1 MQNILVTGS
10 SKGIGRAIAI
20 ALASDKTHLF
30 VHGRDKDALAETE
43 KLVREKGSSC
53 SQILAD
59 ISTTSGCEEIV
70 KAIGGVP
77 LNVLVHNAAIAIVA
91 PVEELTLD
99 DWNRTIAVNITA
111 PFILTQKF
119 LPQMKKGSSIVN
131 ILSTAAKNAYTN
143 WSSYCM
149 SKFALRGFSE
159 TLREELRPRGI
170 RVIAVYPGAVDTPIW
185 DSVPGDWPR
194 EKMMKPEE
202 VAKAVAF
209 SISCPSNVL
218 IEDITMG
225 NLAGSL

>member
-10 SKGIGRAIAI
+10 SKGIGRAIAV

-30 VHGRDKDALAETE
+30 IHGRDRDALAETE
-43 KLVREKGSSC
+43 KLVKEKGSRC
-53 SQILAD
+53 SQIIAD
-59 ISTTSGCEEIV
+59 ISTTNGCEEIV
-70 KAIGGVP
+70 NAIGEKS
-77 LNVLVHNAAIAIVA
+77 LSVLVNNAAIATVA
-91 PVEELTLD
+91 PIAEHSLD
-99 DWNRTIAVNITA
+99 DWNRTIAVNVTA
-111 PFILTQKF
+111 PVILSQKF

-170 RVIAVYPGAVDTPIW
+170 RVIAVYPGAVDTSIW

-194 EKMMKPEE
+194 EKMMKAEE

-209 SISCPSNVL
+209 TVSCPPDVL

-225 NLAGSL
+225 GLAGTL

>member
-1 MQNILVTGS
+1 MQNVLVTGS

-20 ALASDKTHLF
+20 ALASDRTHLF
-30 VHGRDKDALAETE
+30 IHGRDKKALAKTE
-43 KLVREKGSSC
+43 KLVKDKGSSC
-53 SQILAD
+53 SQIIAD
-59 ISTTSGCEEIV
+59 ISTTSGCEKIA
-70 KAIGGVP
+70 KAVGGKS
-77 LNVLVHNAAIAIVA
+77 LNVLVHNAAIATVA
-91 PVEELTLD
+91 SVEEHSLK
-99 DWNRTIAVNITA
+99 DWNRTIAVNVTA
-111 PFILTQKF
+111 PFILTKEL

>member
-30 VHGRDKDALAETE
+30 IHGRDKKALAETE
-43 KLVREKGSSC
+43 KLVKDKGASC
-53 SQILAD
+53 TQIIAD
-59 ISTTSGCEEIV
+59 ISTTSGCEKIV
-70 KAIGGVP
+70 KAIAGES
-77 LNVLVHNAAIAIVA
+77 LNVLVHNAAIATVA
-91 PVEELTLD
+91 PVAEHSLD
-99 DWNRTIAVNITA
+99 DWNKTIAVNITA

-119 LPQMKKGSSIVN
+119 MRKMKRGSSIVN
-131 ILSTAAKNAYTN
+131 ILSTAAKNAYTD

-170 RVIAVYPGAVDTPIW
+170 RVINVFPGAVATDIW
-185 DSVPGDWPR
+185 NDVPGDWPR
-194 EKMMKPEE
+194 DKMMKAEE

-209 SISCPSNVL
+209 AVSCPANVL
-218 IEDITMG
+218 IEDITLG

>member
-10 SKGIGRAIAI
+10 SKGIGQAIAI
-20 ALASDKTHLF
+20 ALAADKTHLF
-30 VHGRDKDALAETE
+30 IHGRDKKALDETE
-43 KLVREKGSSC
+43 NLVKDKGSSC
-53 SQILAD
+53 SQIIAD
-59 ISTTSGCEEIV
+59 ISTTSGCNKLIEAVGQETLTVLVNNAAVGIV
-70 KAIGGVP
+70 K
-77 LNVLVHNAAIAIVA
+77 
-91 PVEELTLD
+91 PVDELTLD
-99 DWNRTIAVNITA
+99 DWNRTIAVNVTA
-111 PFILTQKF
+111 PFILTKEL

-131 ILSTAAKNAYTN
+131 ILSTAAKNAFSG

-170 RVIAVYPGAVDTPIW
+170 RVIAVYPGAVDTSIW

-194 EKMMKPEE
+194 EKMMQAEE
-202 VAKAVAF
+202 VAQAVAF
-209 SISCPSNVL
+209 AVSCPPDVL

>member
-10 SKGIGRAIAI
+10 SKGIGRAIAV

-30 VHGRDKDALAETE
+30 IHGRDRDALAETE
-43 KLVREKGSSC
+43 KLVKEKGSSC
-53 SQILAD
+53 SQIIAD
-59 ISTTSGCEEIV
+59 ISTTNGCEEIV
-70 KAIGGVP
+70 KAVGEKS
-77 LNVLVHNAAIAIVA
+77 LSVLVNNAAIATVA
-91 PVEELTLD
+91 PIAEHSLD

-131 ILSTAAKNAYTN
+131 ILSSAAKNVYTD

-170 RVIAVYPGAVDTPIW
+170 RVIAVYPRAVDTPIW

-194 EKMMKPEE
+194 EKMMKAEE

-209 SISCPSNVL
+209 AVSCPSNVL
-218 IEDITMG
+218 IEDITLG

>member
-30 VHGRDKDALAETE
+30 IHGRDKKAMDETE
-43 KLVREKGSSC
+43 KLVKDKGSSC
-53 SQILAD
+53 SQIVAD
-59 ISTTSGCEEIV
+59 ISTASGCEKIV
-70 KAIGGVP
+70 KAVAEKS
-77 LNVLVHNAAIAIVA
+77 LSVLVHNAAIATVA

-131 ILSTAAKNAYTN
+131 ILSTAAKNAFSG

-159 TLREELRPRGI
+159 TLREELRPHGI
-170 RVIAVYPGAVDTPIW
+170 RVIAVYPGATDTSIW

-194 EKMMKPEE
+194 EKMMKAEE

-209 SISCPSNVL
+209 AVSCPPDVL
-218 IEDITMG
+218 IEDITLG
-225 NLAGSL
+225 GLSGSL

>member
-10 SKGIGRAIAI
+10 SKGIGRAIAV

-30 VHGRDKDALAETE
+30 NHRRDRDALAETE
-43 KLVREKGSSC
+43 KLVKEKGSSC
-53 SQILAD
+53 SQIIAD
-59 ISTTSGCEEIV
+59 ISTANGCEEIV
-70 KAIGGVP
+70 KAVGEKS
-77 LNVLVHNAAIAIVA
+77 LSVLVNNAAIAKVA

-111 PFILTQKF
+111 PFILTQKL

-131 ILSTAAKNAYTN
+131 ILSSAAKNAYTG

-149 SKFALRGFSE
+149 SKFALSGFSD

-170 RVIAVYPGAVDTPIW
+170 RVIAVYPRAVYTPIW
-185 DSVPGDWPR
+185 DSIPGDWPR
-194 EKMMKPEE
+194 DKLMKTEE

-209 SISCPSNVL
+209 AVACPREVL
-218 IEDITMG
+218 IEDITCG
-225 NLAGSL
+225 GLSVRL

>member
-10 SKGIGRAIAI
+10 SKGIGRAIAV

-30 VHGRDKDALAETE
+30 IHGRDRDALAETE
-43 KLVREKGSSC
+43 KLVKEKGSSC
-53 SQILAD
+53 SQIIAD
-59 ISTTSGCEEIV
+59 ISTTNGCEEIV
-70 KAIGGVP
+70 KAVGEKS
-77 LNVLVHNAAIAIVA
+77 LSVLVNNAAIAKVA

-131 ILSTAAKNAYTN
+131 ILSSAAKNAYTN

-149 SKFALRGFSE
+149 SKFALRGFSD

-170 RVIAVYPGAVDTPIW
+170 RVIAVYPRAVDTPIW
-185 DSVPGDWPR
+185 DSVTGDWPR
-194 EKMMKPEE
+194 EKMMKAEA
-202 VAKAVAF
+202 VAKAVSFAV
-209 SISCPSNVL
+209 SYPPDVL
-218 IEDITMG
+218 IEDITLG
-225 NLAGSL
+225 GLSGTL